1 MANLGTR
8 LATLAVAG
16 AAAAAITL
24 GTAGSASADAW
35 IGSGSDKC
43 GSQYALC
50 IWDQGNYQGSGIGV
64 PWADVWKLNNIS
76 QYYGFLG
83 SNISSVINKTGT
95 AFCGAEYNYGAGNA
109 FKIQAWGWY
118 SGLGSWDNRIRSIQK
133 WPCDA
138 GV

>member
-1 MANLGTR
+1 M
-8 LATLAVAG
+8 AG
-16 AAAAAITL
+16 ASAAAITL
-24 GTAGSASADAW
+24 GTAGSASADTW

-50 IWDQGNYQGSGIGV
+50 LWDQGNYQGSGIGV

-76 QYYGFLG
+76 RYGFLC
-83 SNISSVINKTGT
+83 SNISSVINNTGT
-95 AFCGAEYNYGAGNA
+95 TFYGADNTYGVGSVS
-109 FKIQAWGWY
+109 KIQPWGWY
-118 SGLGSWDNRIRSIQK
+118 SGLGSAWDNRIRSLQK